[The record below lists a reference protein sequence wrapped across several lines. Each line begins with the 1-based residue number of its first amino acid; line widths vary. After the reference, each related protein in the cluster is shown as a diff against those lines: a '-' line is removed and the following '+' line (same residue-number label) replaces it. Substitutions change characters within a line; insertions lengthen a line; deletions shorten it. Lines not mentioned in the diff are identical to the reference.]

1 MKTRSD
7 PPEIPAGGGCS
18 WVAVLVSLGLVPA
31 APPLSLFMSR
41 INCCSAE
48 RDQAAESKTKMIM
61 MEIYGQQCT
70 GACC

>member
-1 MKTRSD
+1 M
-7 PPEIPAGGGCS
+7 
-18 WVAVLVSLGLVPA
+18 AVLVSLGLVPA